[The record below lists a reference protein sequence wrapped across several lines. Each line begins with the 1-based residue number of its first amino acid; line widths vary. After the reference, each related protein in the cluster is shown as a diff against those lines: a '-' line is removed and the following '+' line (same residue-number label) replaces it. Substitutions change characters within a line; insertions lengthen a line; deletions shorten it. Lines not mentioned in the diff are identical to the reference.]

1 MLGTN
6 TPALDKLFHRE
17 LLQMVGADLI
27 HYCDQWYMLYV
38 FAILKHGK
46 SFVQIQTYFSSSSS
60 WTRKKLLAR
69 GPETVTH
76 QIGPPVHLISCLTTS
91 QQTPPFQ
98 TLSMGSLP
106 YGFRKSTWLPYMVLW
121 LNHIVLWLLCHTG
134 VVLEKQN
141 RSGKS
146 CIGTTNSFA
155 GRTQLFVFFR
165 RILDNIH

>member
-1 MLGTN
+1 
-6 TPALDKLFHRE
+6 
-17 LLQMVGADLI
+17 MVGADLT

-60 WTRKKLLAR
+60 WTIKKLLAR

-106 YGFRKSTWLPYMVLW
+106 YGFRKSTWLPYMVVW
-121 LNHIVLWLLCHTG
+121 LNHIVLWLYRCCSWKT
-134 VVLEKQN
+134 KK

-165 RILDNIH
+165 RILNNIH